1 MSGRA
6 YRGWVTTGFGYD
18 SVVNPNDFLRLV
30 LDPIR
35 LSLLGAAASGSLDID
50 RTVEEHDADR
60 RTVLEA
66 YGRLRAAGL
75 ILDDD
80 GLAVDRLQELAA
92 SLPSQPIADPEIV
105 AGEWS
110 QEERDV
116 LARFFSGTRL
126 ESIPT
131 QHAKRLVVLERL
143 AQEFEPGLRYREQE
157 VNFTLQLF
165 HADYAALRRYL
176 VDEGYLTRAD
186 GVYWRTGGRT

>member
-1 MSGRA
+1 M
-6 YRGWVTTGFGYD
+6 
-18 SVVNPNDFLRLV
+18 
-30 LDPIR
+30 
-35 LSLLGAAASGSLDID
+35 LGAAASESLDLEA
-50 RTVEEHDADR
+50 VAAAHGVDR

-75 ILDDD
+75 VSED
-80 GLAVDRLQELAA
+80 DRLVSEQLQTVAA
-92 SLPSQPIADPEIV
+92 ALPSEPVADPAVVE
-105 AGEWS
+105 GEWS
-110 QEERDV
+110 AGERDV

-176 VDEGYLTRAD
+176 VDEGLMTRAD